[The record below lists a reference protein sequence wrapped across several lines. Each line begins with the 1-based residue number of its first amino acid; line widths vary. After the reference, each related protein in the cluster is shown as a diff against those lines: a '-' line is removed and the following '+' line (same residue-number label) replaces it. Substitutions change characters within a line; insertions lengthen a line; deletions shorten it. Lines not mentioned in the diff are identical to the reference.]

1 MNREELNNLMQ
12 ALKSQINTIK
22 TEQYKAKF
30 DLDDNFKKDL
40 FSDRELFL
48 DLRKPEGTSLPEM
61 VAAWVQ
67 IACNGP
73 VEGNIVV
80 DGLVE
85 ILGTKLP
92 LSTLKRV

>member
-1 MNREELNNLMQ
+1 MNREELNNLIQ
-12 ALKSQINTIK
+12 ALKSQINSIK
-22 TEQYKAKF
+22 TEQYRAKF

-40 FSDRELFL
+40 FSDREFFVE
-48 DLRKPEGTSLPEM
+48 LRKPEGTSIPEM
-61 VAAWVQ
+61 VAAWLQ

-73 VEGNIVV
+73 VEGNIVE
-80 DGLVE
+80 DELVE